1 MAGSSWGLVCPLFKT
16 GNRDGIRGDSRPT
29 GAFGVLPKVWV
40 CPLLKTGDRDG
51 IRGGSRPPGSFV
63 SPRVRI
69 GRHSHR
75 LVESESRVQDA
86 RRTSRPTGKSL

>member
-1 MAGSSWGLVCPLFKT
+1 MDGAKQRRERFLGRRLTRTVKALPRVWVCPLFKT
-16 GNRDGIRGDSRPT
+16 G
-29 GAFGVLPKVWV
+29 
-40 CPLLKTGDRDG
+40 DRYG
-51 IRGGSRPPGSFV
+51 IRGGSHPPGSFV

-75 LVESESRVQDA
+75 LVESESRGQDA